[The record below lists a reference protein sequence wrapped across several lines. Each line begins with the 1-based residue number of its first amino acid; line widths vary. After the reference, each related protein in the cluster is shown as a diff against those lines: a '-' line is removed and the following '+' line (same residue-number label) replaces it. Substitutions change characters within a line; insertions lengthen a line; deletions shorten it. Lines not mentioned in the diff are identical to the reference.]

1 MSGRPQPQCQKVKL
15 FSLFNYV
22 PNFLVPSSDLTLL
35 GSVPSEN
42 SAFDENPQLILLS
55 AICLLSLLVSYVY
68 VSGSLIV
75 INYRVILMVGVRI
88 QLMVHCST
96 RQQL

>member
-1 MSGRPQPQCQKVKL
+1 M
-15 FSLFNYV
+15 
-22 PNFLVPSSDLTLL
+22 PNLLVPSSDLTLL

-75 INYRVILMVGVRI
+75 IKLQGNTNGGVRI